1 MPAEPGRLSK
11 APVGMPPPPDP
22 HPQPKAVSAMTHPR
36 EPEPESRI
44 ITTISNEL
52 LMAARRHIFDL
63 EIINQRLVTAHS
75 ADPTNA
81 ITRINDV
88 FQYEMNTCLA
98 RADGEEIPAGLFGI
112 RFVKAPPGSKGVGRF
127 ELSIPD
133 LLKQFVTIALQ
144 NDLLQFTRDDV
155 GNRWA
160 LKHAE
165 HTFRAAVLTSVADD
179 DDMWFHYFPA
189 HDSQLDIATHF
200 SNLQVLASSVGINI
214 PSNDPRCF
222 YKMTVEGERDANK
235 YHVAFSVDWG
245 KVPRDKHWG
254 VHDMTP
260 IKRFPVVDPE
270 TGDAEHAHVWF
281 NPSCMKKVF
290 FCCNKCHKSLDGP
303 CKGHDAKPKEKRPY
317 VPPAAVRAE
326 NAQRRM
332 RERNEKRMKGS
343 SSSARF

>member
-1 MPAEPGRLSK
+1 M
-11 APVGMPPPPDP
+11 D
-22 HPQPKAVSAMTHPR
+22 
-36 EPEPESRI
+36 
-44 ITTISNEL
+44 
-52 LMAARRHIFDL
+52 
-63 EIINQRLVTAHS
+63 
-75 ADPTNA
+75 
-81 ITRINDV
+81 
-88 FQYEMNTCLA
+88 
-98 RADGEEIPAGLFGI
+98 
-112 RFVKAPPGSKGVGRF
+112 KGVGRF

-200 SNLQVLASSVGINI
+200 NTLQTLAGSIGIII

-222 YKMTVEGERDANK
+222 YKMTIEGERDANK
-235 YHVAFSVDWG
+235 YHVAYTVDWNML
-245 KVPRDKHWG
+245 PRDKHWG

-270 TGDAEHAHVWF
+270 TGEAEHAHVWF
-281 NPSCMKKVF
+281 SPSCMKKVF
-290 FCCNKCHKSLDGP
+290 YCCNKCHKSLDGP
-303 CKGHDAKPKEKRPY
+303 CKGHDKPAISRNAGQY

-326 NAQRRM
+326 NAQTPHERAQ
-332 RERNEKRMKGS
+332 REAHEGLVVVS
-343 SSSARF
+343 PFLTEAS